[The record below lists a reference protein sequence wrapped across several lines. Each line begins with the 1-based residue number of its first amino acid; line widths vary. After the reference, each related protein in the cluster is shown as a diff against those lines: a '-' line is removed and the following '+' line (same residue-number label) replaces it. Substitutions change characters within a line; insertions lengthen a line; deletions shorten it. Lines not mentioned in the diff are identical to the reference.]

1 MGPRQLETFM
11 AKHWVEKTISEKL
24 DCLREQLG
32 EIIDELHARPDVSQ
46 SICGHNSPDDGSS
59 MDARDAA
66 QSQKKSIQ
74 VSIVRH

>member
-1 MGPRQLETFM
+1 M
-11 AKHWVEKTISEKL
+11 ARHWAEKTISEKL

-46 SICGHNSPDDGSS
+46 SCGHNSLDNGSS

>member
-1 MGPRQLETFM
+1 M
-11 AKHWVEKTISEKL
+11 ARHWAEKTISEKL

-46 SICGHNSPDDGSS
+46 SSQSCGHNSLDNGSS
-59 MDARDAA
+59 VDARDVA

>member
-1 MGPRQLETFM
+1 M
-11 AKHWVEKTISEKL
+11 AKHWAEKTISEKL

-32 EIIDELHARPDVSQ
+32 EIIDELHARPDDV
-46 SICGHNSPDDGSS
+46 
-59 MDARDAA
+59 A